1 MNALALAGYVVNY
14 CLFKGLPTTNLRLQK
29 ILYFLQ
35 IQSLI
40 DSKLNSKLID
50 SDFEAWKFGPV
61 IRDVYYAYCLNAAM
75 PILTPAQGIATDIQ
89 VPDYVNKCIVI
100 ALTLQPWE
108 LVEKS
113 HRIGGAWERCYVEKA
128 NNIIPIDL
136 IKLEASQLAEALS

>member
-1 MNALALAGYVVNY
+1 MKALDLAGYVVNY
-14 CLFKGLPTTNLRLQK
+14 CLFKGQPATNLRLQK

-61 IRDVYYAYCLNAAM
+61 IRDVYYAYCLNAGM
-75 PILTPAQGIATDIQ
+75 PILNVAKGTNVIEK
-89 VPDYVNKCIVI
+89 VPEYVNKCIDK
-100 ALTLQPWE
+100 ALTMQPWE

-113 HRIGGAWERCYVEKA
+113 HRKGGAWERCYVEKA

>member
-14 CLFKGLPTTNLRLQK
+14 CLFKGQPTTNLRLQK

-89 VPDYVNKCIVI
+89 VPDYVNKCIDK
-100 ALTLQPWE
+100 ALTMQPWE

-113 HRIGGAWERCYVEKA
+113 HRKGGAWERCYVEKA

-136 IKLEASQLAEALS
+136 IKLEASQLAKALS

>member
-1 MNALALAGYVVNY
+1 MNALSLAGYIVNY
-14 CLFKGLPTTNLRLQK
+14 CLFKGQPTTNLRLQK

-61 IRDVYYAYCLNAAM
+61 IRDVYYAYCLNAGM
-75 PILTPAQGIATDIQ
+75 PILNVAKGTNVIEF
-89 VPDYVNKCIVI
+89 VPDYVNKCIDK
-100 ALTLQPWE
+100 ALTMQPWE

-113 HRIGGAWERCYVEKA
+113 HRKGGAWERCYVEKA

>member
-1 MNALALAGYVVNY
+1 MNALSLAGYIVNY
-14 CLFKGLPTTNLRLQK
+14 CLFKGQPTTNLRLQK

-61 IRDVYYAYCLNAAM
+61 IRDVYYAYCLNAGM
-75 PILTPAQGIATDIQ
+75 PILNVAKGTNVIEN
-89 VPDYVNKCIVI
+89 VPDYVNKCIDK
-100 ALTLQPWE
+100 ALTMQPWE

-113 HRIGGAWERCYVEKA
+113 HRKGGAWERCYVEKA